1 MSRRYAGLERDSFLA
16 HLPALAPLLQQPSDG
31 SSIASECHYRKVIE
45 WPVRTKKRYTMR
57 TSEHAGV
64 LAAVVSSAFGGMAA
78 AVTRFVIGAT
88 DPVTLAVFRFG
99 LGFLFL
105 LPVALA
111 FRVRWPSG
119 RDWLAVAALGIMF
132 YGVFFVVYGEAL
144 IYTTAARGSLAVS
157 TLPLLTMV
165 VAALLGREHLTSRKT
180 LGVLVA
186 MGGVLVALAAGLRE
200 APAEAWRGDLIMIA
214 GMLSMALYNVL
225 SRPLMSRSSALG
237 YATAGMAFGSA
248 CNALVLWYGGGF
260 QAVKSFGVAQWGAA
274 LYLGV
279 FAGALG
285 FYLWVFALERTT
297 PTRVANTITVSPIA
311 AAVLASVLVDE
322 PIGPSLLIGVAA
334 VGTGIWIAS
343 TEPMKR

>member
-1 MSRRYAGLERDSFLA
+1 
-16 HLPALAPLLQQPSDG
+16 
-31 SSIASECHYRKVIE
+31 
-45 WPVRTKKRYTMR
+45 MR

-64 LAAVVSSAFGGMAA
+64 MAAIASSALGGMAA

-111 FRVRWPSG
+111 FRIRWPSG
-119 RDWLAVAALGIMF
+119 RDWLGVAALGVMF
-132 YGVFFVVYGEAL
+132 YGAFFVVYGEAL

-157 TLPLLTMV
+157 TLPVLTMV
-165 VAALLGREHLTSRKT
+165 VAALLGREPLTLRKT

-186 MGGVLVALAAGLRE
+186 MGGVLVALAAGLGE
-200 APAEAWRGDLIMIA
+200 APTGAWRGDLIMLG

-237 YATAGMAFGSA
+237 YATAGMAFGSG
-248 CNALVLWYGGGF
+248 CNALLAWYGGGF
-260 QAVKSFGVAQWGAA
+260 EAVKSFGVAQWTAV
-274 LYLGV
+274 LYLGM

-285 FYLWVFALERTT
+285 FYLWVYALERTT

-311 AAVLASVLVDE
+311 AALLATLLVDE
-322 PIGPSLLIGVAA
+322 PIGPSLLVGIAA
-334 VGTGIWIAS
+334 VGSGIWIAS
-343 TEPMKR
+343 TEPVKR